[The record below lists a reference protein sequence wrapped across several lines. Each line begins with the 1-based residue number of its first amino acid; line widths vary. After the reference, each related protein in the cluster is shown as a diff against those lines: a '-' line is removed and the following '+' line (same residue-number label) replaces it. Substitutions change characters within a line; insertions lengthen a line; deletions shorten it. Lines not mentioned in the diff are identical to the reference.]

1 MRSLKIAIEHW
12 PLKAPFRIAGYEF
25 TQSDVVVVSL
35 TERGITGMGEAAGV
49 YYRRET
55 PETMRDQIEAAR
67 GDIERGIDRNSLRER
82 MPAGG
87 ARNAVDCA
95 LWDLEAKLNR
105 TPAWQTAGLPAL
117 GPLPTTY
124 TIGADTPEAMA
135 EIARGYAPASRIKMK
150 LTGENDAARVAAVRR
165 ARPNAWIGVD
175 ANQAFSRASLEALMP
190 ALVEAKVGL
199 IEQPI
204 PIGEEAQLDGFRSPI
219 PLAADE
225 SVQGLADIPKAKGRF
240 EIISIKLD
248 KCGGLTEALLM
259 VKAIR
264 AAGMRPMVG
273 CMEGTSLAMM
283 PGALV
288 GQLCDF
294 VDMDG
299 AMFLAHD
306 RAPSVTYRDG
316 DIICTTDGWGSSQM
330 SPHLRA
336 AS

>member
-1 MRSLKIAIEHW
+1 MRSLEIATEHW

-35 TERGITGMGEAAGV
+35 SERGVSGHGEAAGV
-49 YYRRET
+49 YYHGET
-55 PETMRDQIEAAR
+55 PETMTVQIETVR
-67 GDIERGIDRNSLRER
+67 GEIERGIDRMELRQLL
-82 MPAGG
+82 PCGG

-95 LWDLEAKLNR
+95 LWDLEAKLSGI
-105 TPAWQTAGLPAL
+105 PAWQSAGLRSPA
-117 GPLPTTY
+117 PLPTTY
-124 TIGADTPEAMA
+124 TIGADTPDKMA
-135 EIARGYAPASRIKMK
+135 EVAKSYAPAPRIKMK
-150 LTGENDAARVAAVRR
+150 LTREDGAACVSAVRR
-165 ARPNAWIGVD
+165 ARPDAWIGVD
-175 ANQAFSRASLEALMP
+175 ANQACTRAALEALMP
-190 ALVEAKVGL
+190 VLIDMKVSL
-199 IEQPI
+199 IEQPVA
-204 PIGEEAQLDGFRSPI
+204 IGHEEELAGLNSLI

-225 SVQGLADIPKAKGRF
+225 SVQGLADIAKAKGLF
-240 EIISIKLD
+240 DIVSIKLD
-248 KCGGLTEALLM
+248 KCGGLTEALM
-259 VKAIR
+259 MAREIR

-306 RAPSVTYRDG
+306 REPSVTYDNG
-316 DIICTTDGWGSSQM
+316 DIVPATRGWGAPSS
-330 SPHLRA
+330 HENFRA